1 MRADGSARQNRT
13 RDGPLCD
20 AADSCGAPRI
30 SQTRPPAHIGK
41 AGARWEDEAMA
52 RATSLELLAF
62 NLKLLGPKSRKN
74 VLISAGRPENKKRML
89 PSIRRLVPLNVNL
102 FATPGTHRFLNENC
116 VRNTEIHKITDG
128 HAPNILTF
136 LKANRFDLVINILM
150 GDEDY
155 DEASDARLI
164 RKLSIE
170 NGIPLITD
178 CDVAIATLE
187 QIVIDSERGT
197 YRYKLAD
204 DSEQWNL
211 KLHFMD
217 AVERRGGLANHHA
230 HFDKA
235 YLITMENLRLSQVDL
250 QKKWELYKYLKEN
263 YTYEDLVER
272 ISRGVETMIDQGATY
287 CRTMVDADSTV
298 GLLPARAAVEV
309 KKRYADRIRFE
320 FGVQPLQG
328 VLDPASYEQYAEACR
343 MADYCG
349 GLPSRDNPREEA
361 HLDVVLSLAKELG
374 KPVDVHVDQENNPLQ
389 METELLAMK
398 TIEHGMQGRVF
409 GVHAISLA
417 AKDEREQDRIIA
429 KILEADLGIVICP
442 SAALSMKQMPM
453 TAPLHNSIAPYPTLR
468 EAGVRLYLGIDNMH
482 DLFMPIV
489 DGDIWTECRMLME
502 ACRFYDIEA
511 VADWAC
517 SKPLATAAEKPMLRA
532 VS

>member
-1 MRADGSARQNRT
+1 MG
-13 RDGPLCD
+13 
-20 AADSCGAPRI
+20 
-30 SQTRPPAHIGK
+30 
-41 AGARWEDEAMA
+41 

-74 VLISAGRPENKKRML
+74 VLISAGELDSKRRLL
-89 PSIRRLVPLNVNL
+89 PAIRRILELDIDL
-102 FATPGTHRFLNENC
+102 FATPGTHRFLNEHN
-116 VRNTEIHKITDG
+116 VKSAEIHKITDG

-136 LKANRFDLVINILM
+136 LKANRFDLVINILT

-155 DEASDARLI
+155 DESSDAKLI
-164 RKLSIE
+164 RRMSIE

-187 QIVIDSERGT
+187 QVLIDSERGT

-204 DSEQWNL
+204 DSEPWNL
-211 KLHFMD
+211 KLHFLET
-217 AVERRGGLANHHA
+217 VERLGGIANHHA

-235 YLITMENLRLSQVDL
+235 YLITSENLRLSQVDM

-263 YTYEDLVER
+263 YTYDDLVER
-272 ISRGVETMIDQGATY
+272 ISRGVETMIGQGVTY

-298 GLLPARAAVEV
+298 GLLPTRAAMEV
-309 KKRYADRIRFE
+309 KKRYADRILFE
-320 FGVQPLQG
+320 VGVQPLQG

-349 GLPSRDNPREEA
+349 GLPSRDNPREEQ
-361 HLDVVLSLAKELG
+361 HLDVILDLAKRLG

-389 METELLAMK
+389 HETELLAIK

-409 GVHAISLA
+409 GVHAISVA
-417 AKDEREQDRIIA
+417 AKDEREQDRIIE
-429 KILEADLGIVICP
+429 KIVEADLGIIICP
-442 SAALSMKQMPM
+442 SAALSMKQIAM
-453 TAPLHNSIAPYPTLR
+453 TAPLHNSIAPYPKLR
-468 EAGVRLYLGIDNMH
+468 EAGVKCYLGIDNVH
-482 DLFMPIV
+482 DLFMPMV

-502 ACRFYDIEA
+502 ACRFYDIDA
-511 VADWAC
+511 VAEWAC
-517 SKPLATAAEKPMLRA
+517 TKPSVSAALAASQGHLRA